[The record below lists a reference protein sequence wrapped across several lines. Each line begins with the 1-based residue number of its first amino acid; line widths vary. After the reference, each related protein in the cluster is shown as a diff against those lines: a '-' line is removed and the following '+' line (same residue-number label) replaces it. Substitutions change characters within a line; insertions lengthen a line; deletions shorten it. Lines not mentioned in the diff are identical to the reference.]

1 MWETSTHRL
10 AIFIVVQIANKLV
23 VHVLVA
29 PHLQVAL
36 QLYNSPITF
45 AGTLSEIKDYSI
57 SIYFLKVSK
66 NRFRNVLPK
75 LNEY

>member
-1 MWETSTHRL
+1 MWEISTHWL

-29 PHLQVAL
+29 SHLQVAL

-45 AGTLSEIKDYSI
+45 AGTLSEKKD
-57 SIYFLKVSK
+57 F
-66 NRFRNVLPK
+66 
-75 LNEY
+75 